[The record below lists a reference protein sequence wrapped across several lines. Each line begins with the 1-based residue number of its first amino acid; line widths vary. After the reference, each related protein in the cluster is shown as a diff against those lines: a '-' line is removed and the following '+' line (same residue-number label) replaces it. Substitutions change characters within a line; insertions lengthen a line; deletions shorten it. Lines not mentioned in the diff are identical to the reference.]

1 MRRLIVWLLAVCAAA
16 GLSGCMMMNSSD
28 LLTLP
33 EISPEHRQLLQLINS
48 VTASANWS
56 TTNPVAGSNRLTTQ
70 FVDLYSDGI
79 PEAAAFFRNQKDF
92 KLRAVLYTKTGS
104 ASYTELCSVEMP
116 GEQFHRV
123 DYADLD
129 GDGSME
135 LLVGVRYDT
144 AAIYGLHVYSIQ
156 NGEAAELLDTTY
168 TDFAIY
174 DLDGDGM
181 NEVLTVNS
189 DESGV
194 NAYAELFAYEGA
206 EMTSLGSAPVSA
218 EVRAPSAMRTGM
230 LNAEMP
236 AVIAEGSFTDSS
248 GAVKYLSDVFV
259 FRPEQGLVNLS
270 YAELFKQSF
279 ETQRTVP
286 LAFSDVDFDGFLEF
300 PISVSSPAAA
310 VANAVSGQHV
320 RWYGYTPAGN
330 VEAKADT
337 YHAADGAWFF
347 LLPPSWRDR
356 AYVRDVAT
364 SDYQTAV
371 FACEQDG
378 MQHELMTLYLFD
390 SELDM
395 RRCDIDGLISV
406 AQYGGVWY
414 AARLPDA
421 DDRALSAEMYLSGA
435 DEIRQRLAFIT
446 SGGDYRRAAALK

>member
-1 MRRLIVWLLAVCAAA
+1 MRRLIVWLLAACVAA

-48 VTASANWS
+48 VTASASWA
-56 TTNPVAGSNRLTTQ
+56 TANPVAGSNRLTTQ
-70 FVDLYSDGI
+70 FVDLYGDGI

-104 ASYTELCSVEMP
+104 ASFSELCSVEMN

-168 TDFAIY
+168 TDFAVF

-181 NEVLTVNS
+181 IEVLTVNS

-194 NAYAELFAYEGA
+194 NAYAELFAYDGA
-206 EMTSLGSAPVSA
+206 GMTSLGAAPVSA

-248 GAVKYLSDVFV
+248 GATKYLSDVFV
-259 FRPEQGLVNLS
+259 YRPEQGLVNLS

-300 PISVSSPAAA
+300 PISVSPPPAA
-310 VANAVSGQHV
+310 VASAASGQYV
-320 RWYGYTPAGN
+320 RWYGYTPDGN

-337 YHAADGAWFF
+337 YHAADGAGFF

-356 AYVRDVAT
+356 VYVRAAVA
-364 SDYQTAV
+364 SDYRAAV
-371 FACEQDG
+371 FACERNG
-378 MQHELMTLYLFD
+378 MQYELMTLYMFG

-395 RRCDIDGLISV
+395 RRCDIDGLVSV

-414 AARLPDA
+414 AALLSDA
-421 DDRALSAEMYLSGA
+421 DGRSLPVEMYLSGA
-435 DEIRQRLAFIT
+435 DEIRQRLVFIT
-446 SGGDYRRAAALK
+446 SGGDYRRAAAPK